1 MSVLVVAEQPIK
13 TGVHYQILESIFKY
27 FGVKFDIVSVFPLMD
42 DKTLKKMK
50 PEDWLAQVPLVQKA
64 AKKHDKILALGTLA
78 SATVFEAPKSVPI
91 AKVRGRG
98 FISPTGKFTIVSISP
113 KTCIADADFYRD
125 LVFDIEK
132 LVTNSAPME
141 QPDNEIILIESVKDL
156 SLLADLHGASFI
168 GCDIET
174 TSLNPFGPNPDI
186 PHVPSAILGLGFGVV
201 TDKGEGYTLVIPEK
215 IIESASGGKKILN
228 FLTQYDGEMVFHN
241 AKFDIQHLWKRFG
254 RFHFHNLADTMLMT
268 WELDERP
275 FGRYKHLGLDRLQRL
290 YFDAPPK
297 SVSMRE
303 WLQEYYRIEVGD
315 KVRLQWVAE
324 FCEKHPEMART
335 HWRAWHLET
344 HGEEADWRGKKVGRD
359 ISVDE
364 VYEAVLL
371 AKAPKSIL
379 PAPDPARKAQMWDDM
394 MRYMGEDCFSTAR
407 LYPVLREKMEE
418 ESPRLWRAHKYFDI
432 PATYALAQCEY
443 TGAPVNVP
451 YLKKMKRE
459 IENILAEE
467 IIELREAVDKLTA
480 WTPKKEGE
488 EFNPNSSHHVKDV
501 LYDKERGLGLKMPKD
516 VGRYAY
522 KRAEDDVTTNKD
534 TLKVLGRQ
542 VKDRPAVAK
551 LISQILEYRNK
562 SKIIGTYVDGILSRV
577 DEDGR
582 VRGSFII
589 PGTATARISC
599 QNPNL
604 QNIPDAS
611 HVGYDIRKAYVPTK
625 GWTLLEADYSQLEL
639 RVAGLFSQDHVLI
652 DAYKAGADIHQ
663 EVAFMLWNKP
673 KDQIT
678 KYERYLAKCM
688 NFGVIYGRGARSIA
702 TGPEMD
708 NLVEMSGRSWG
719 NSEID
724 AYFAKF
730 KEGYVDLFAWMALVK
745 QDSVEKQYVENPTG
759 HRRRFDLI
767 LPSERSRV
775 ERQAVNSPIQGFAAR
790 MTIHALVELDRVFDP
805 EKQRVLFTV
814 HDSILCECLKDRQT
828 VKETRELIIEVM
840 QTHLPEAHMTL
851 PCLEHS
857 PLTEG
862 DRLEY
867 NLPFVADVAVGK
879 NWGDCH

>member
-1 MSVLVVAEQPIK
+1 MKVLVVAEQPIK
-13 TGVHYQILESIFKY
+13 SGVHHQILDSIFKY
-27 FGVKFDIVSVFPLMD
+27 FKVQYDIVSVFPQMA
-42 DKTLKKMK
+42 DKDLKKVK
-50 PEDWLAQVPLVQKA
+50 PEQWLAQSDGILTTAQKY
-64 AKKHDKILALGTLA
+64 DKILCLGTLA
-78 SATVFEAPKSVPI
+78 SATVFESPKSVPT

-98 FISPTGKFTIVSISP
+98 FMSPTNQYTIVSIPP

-125 LVFDIEK
+125 LVFDVEK
-132 LVTNSAPME
+132 LVTNNKVME
-141 QPDNEIILIESVKDL
+141 QPENEILLIETVKDL
-156 SLLADLHGASFI
+156 SLLSDLHGASWCS
-168 GCDIET
+168 CDLET
-174 TSLNPFGPNPDI
+174 TSLNPFSLNPDI
-186 PHVPSAILGLGFGVV
+186 PHIDSKILGLGFCVL
-201 TDKGEGYTLVIPEK
+201 TDKGEGYTLVVPEK
-215 IIESASGGKKILN
+215 IIDTESGGKKIFK

-241 AKFDIQHLWKRFG
+241 AKFDMKWLWHRFG
-254 RFHFHNLADTMLMT
+254 RFMFRNLSDTMLMQ

-290 YFDAPPK
+290 HFDAPPK

-315 KVRLQWVAE
+315 KERQKWMLAE
-324 FCEKHPEMART
+324 CEKSPEKVRNA
-335 HWRAWHLET
+335 WRKWHLDT
-344 HGEEADWRGKKVGRD
+344 HGEEADWRGRKVLRD
-359 ISVDE
+359 IPLEDLE
-364 VYEAVLL
+364 EALVATLL
-371 AKAPKSIL
+371 PKNL
-379 PAPDPARKAQMWDDM
+379 RPAPTEERKTQMWDEM
-394 MRYMGEDCFSTAR
+394 MTYMGEDCFSTAR
-407 LYPVLREKMEE
+407 LFPLLKEKMDE
-418 ESPRLWRAHKYFDI
+418 ESPRLWRTHKYFDI
-432 PATYALAQCEY
+432 PASYALARVEY
-443 TGAPVNVP
+443 QGTRVDLP
-451 YLKKMKRE
+451 YLRKMKKE
-459 IENILAEE
+459 IEAILEEE
-467 IIELREAVDKLTA
+467 IVELRAAVQKLTA
-480 WTPKKEGE
+480 HPKGA
-488 EFNPNSSHHVKDV
+488 EFNPNSSLQVKEV
-501 LYDKERGLGLKMPKD
+501 LYDKEKGLGLTMPKG
-516 VGRYAY
+516 VGRFAY
-522 KRAEDDVTTNKD
+522 MRADDEVTTNSD
-534 TLKVLGRQ
+534 TLKVLART
-542 VKDRPAVAK
+542 VMKDRPAVSK
-551 LISQILEYRNK
+551 LISQILGFRIK

-577 DEDGR
+577 DSDGR
-582 VRGSFII
+582 IRGDFII

-611 HVGYDIRKAYVPTK
+611 HVGYDIRKAYIPSQ

-652 DAYKAGADIHQ
+652 DAYKNGADIHQ

-719 NSEID
+719 NNEID

-730 KEGYVDLFAWMALVK
+730 KEGYKDLFDWMELVK
-745 QDSVEKQYVENPTG
+745 RDSVEKQFVENPTG

-775 ERQAVNSPIQGFAAR
+775 ERQSVNAPIQGFAAR
-790 MTIHALVELDRVFDP
+790 MTIHALAELDRVFDP
-805 EKQRVLFTV
+805 EKQRILFTV
-814 HDSILCECLKDRQT
+814 HDSILCECVNKAKI
-828 VKETRELIIEVM
+828 VKETKELIIEVM
-840 QTHLPEAHMTL
+840 QTHLPEAFMTL
-851 PCLEHS
+851 PCLAHS